1 MKGETYTYVTC
12 GLLAGDL
19 RHEAHPQRKN
29 ILKFMALL
37 PLHTSLGKRGI
48 SRLISYAWTASRIRP
63 KKGKDLEPELRSESD
78 SWCGRPEFCFF
89 GKQYRCS
96 RKSLCLH
103 KI

>member
-37 PLHTSLGKRGI
+37 PLHTSLGTLPSQERRE
-48 SRLISYAWTASRIRP
+48 SNSPLFF
-63 KKGKDLEPELRSESD
+63 DLLYNSHHVAEAPE
-78 SWCGRPEFCFF
+78 
-89 GKQYRCS
+89 
-96 RKSLCLH
+96 H
-103 KI
+103 